1 MRTPLTLADL
11 PEDAAR
17 FAQEQIGA
25 GRFASVD
32 AFVSAATAAL
42 QEQDASRLLVL
53 QSAIDE
59 GDSSGVA
66 VGDSFARVRAQLGL
80 GSR

>member
-17 FAQEQIGA
+17 FAEEQIGA
-25 GRFASVD
+25 GHFASVD
-32 AFVSAATAAL
+32 AFVSAATVAL
-42 QEQDASRLLVL
+42 QEQLSVL
-53 QSAIDE
+53 RAAIDE

-80 GSR
+80 TSR

>member
-1 MRTPLTLADL
+1 MRHPFTLADL
-11 PEDAAR
+11 PDDDARVAE
-17 FAQEQIGA
+17 EQISA
-25 GRFASVD
+25 GRFVSVD

-42 QEQDASRLLVL
+42 QERDASQLAVL
-53 QSAIDE
+53 RAAIDE

-80 GSR
+80 RSR